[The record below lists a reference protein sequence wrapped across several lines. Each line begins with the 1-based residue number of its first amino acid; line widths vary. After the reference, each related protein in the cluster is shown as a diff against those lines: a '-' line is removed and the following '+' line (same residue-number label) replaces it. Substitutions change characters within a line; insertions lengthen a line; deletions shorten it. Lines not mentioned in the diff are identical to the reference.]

1 MTDTATEVQTPPRTP
16 PPEPAARRRWIA
28 DWRPEDETFWA
39 RTGRRTAWRNL
50 VFSIFVENLGFSVW
64 SLWSIVVVSLPAAG
78 FSFDPG
84 SLFLLVAIPPFVGS
98 LLRIPYTLAVPKFGG
113 RNWTVFSGLLLLIP
127 TGLLAYAVT
136 EQSTPYWLFV
146 VAAAFAGLGGGNFS
160 SSMANIS
167 FFFPER
173 TKGLALGLNAAGGNI
188 GVAAAQLFVPLVL
201 AVGVLGAAQADSP
214 KPLYLQN
221 AGLLWIPLILLASLC
236 GWLFMDNLT
245 VASASL
251 KSQLVVARRTQ
262 TWVMAVI
269 YIGTFGSFIGYSA
282 AFPLLIKVQF
292 PTAAVAGITGVKLAF
307 LGALVGSLS
316 RPFGGWLA
324 DRLGGARVTLWVFVG
339 TGAGVIGVLTA
350 LNAKSFPLF
359 LGSFIA
365 LFFMTGLGNGSSYR
379 MIPAIW
385 RSQAVDGINP
395 ADADAIE
402 AATRRA
408 RTEGAAVLGFV
419 GAIGALGGAFFPVA
433 FKLAGVDAVS
443 LAFYGFL
450 GFYALCAGLT
460 WWCYLRRSLLVTRVP
475 SLAHAAV

>member
-1 MTDTATEVQTPPRTP
+1 VT
-16 PPEPAARRRWIA
+16 PEPPASKARRRWIS

-39 RTGRRTAWRNL
+39 QTGRRIAWRNL
-50 VFSIFVENLGFSVW
+50 AFSIFVENLGFSVW

-78 FSFDPG
+78 FTFDAG

-98 LLRIPYTLAVPKFGG
+98 ILRIPYTLAVPRFGG
-113 RNWTVFSGLLLLIP
+113 RNWTIISGLLLLIP

-136 EQSTPYWLFV
+136 EPSTPYWVFMI
-146 VAAAFAGLGGGNFS
+146 AAGFAGFGGGNFS

-167 FFFPER
+167 FFFPDKR
-173 TKGLALGLNAAGGNI
+173 KGLALGLNAAGGNI

-201 AVGVLGAAQADSP
+201 AVGVLGAAQASKP
-214 KPLYLQN
+214 KALYLQN
-221 AGLLWIPLILLASLC
+221 AGLLWIPLILASVLC
-236 GWLFMDNLT
+236 AWFFMDNLT
-245 VASASL
+245 VANASL
-251 KSQLVVARRTQ
+251 RSQLVVARRPQ

-282 AFPLLIKVQF
+282 AFPLLIKTQF

-324 DRLGGARVTLWVFVG
+324 DRIGGARVTVWVFAG
-339 TGAGVIGVLTA
+339 TGVGVLGVLAA
-350 LNAKSFPLF
+350 LQLESFPFF
-359 LGSFIA
+359 LGSFIT
-365 LFFMTGLGNGSSYR
+365 LFFMTGLGNGSTYR

-385 RSQAVDGINP
+385 RSQALAGIEDGDT
-395 ADADAIE
+395 AAVE
-402 AATRRA
+402 AATKRA

-433 FKLAGVDAVS
+433 FKLAGVGAVS
-443 LAFYGFL
+443 TAFYGFL

-460 WWCYLRRSLLVTRVP
+460 WWCYLRRTFLVERAP
-475 SLAHAAV
+475 SLAAAVV